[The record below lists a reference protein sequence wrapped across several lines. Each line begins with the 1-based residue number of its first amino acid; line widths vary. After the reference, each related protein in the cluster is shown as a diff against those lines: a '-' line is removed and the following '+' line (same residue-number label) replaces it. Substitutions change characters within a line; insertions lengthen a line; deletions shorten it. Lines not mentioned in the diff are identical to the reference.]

1 MRNEE
6 TGRLDRGDGAELAW
20 ALLPGRGPTVV
31 FLHGYGSDMSGEK
44 AMRLREWCL
53 GTGRALL
60 RLEYSGHG
68 GSDGAFEEGT
78 IGRWA
83 ADARRVIEARTD
95 GPLLLVGSSMGG
107 WIALLTALALPG
119 RVAGLL
125 GLAAAPD
132 FTEDLMWAAMPP
144 AEQTR
149 LMAEGLIRATGDYGE
164 MVLTRALIEEGRTHL
179 LLRGPIALACP
190 VRLIHG
196 QADASVPWET
206 ALKLAARLVGKDV
219 QVTLVKDGDHR
230 LSRLPDLDLMCRTLG
245 GMLEATGP
253 G

>member
-6 TGRLDRGDGAELAW
+6 TGRLDRGDGVELAW
-20 ALLPGRGPTVV
+20 AFLPGRAPTVV

-83 ADARRVIEARTD
+83 ADVRRVIEAKTQGD
-95 GPLLLVGSSMGG
+95 LVLVGSSMGG
-107 WIALLTALALPG
+107 WLALLTALALPG

-132 FTEDLMWAAMPP
+132 FTEDLMWEAMPP
-144 AEQTR
+144 FERQR
-149 LMAEGLIRATGDYGE
+149 LMAEGVIRARSDYGE
-164 MVLTRALIEEGRTHL
+164 LVLTRALIEDGREHL
-179 LLRGPIALACP
+179 VLRGPIALSCP

-196 QADASVPWET
+196 QQDASVPWET
-206 ALKLAARLVGKDV
+206 ALKLAGRLEGADV
-219 QVTLVKDGDHR
+219 QVILVKDGDHR
-230 LSRLPDLDLMCRTLG
+230 LSRRPDLDLMCRTLG
-245 GMLEATGP
+245 GLLEVIGDA
-253 G
+253 